1 MPTTSNRHTYKLQ
14 LPAFMLNTAVT
25 LFDFYSVK
33 RALAEDSTRTGLI
46 RRAQF
51 HLLNFLG
58 LCKACDC
65 SGTTLCTCL
74 NCGELWD
81 KFLQDT
87 GRRVPDKAQLP
98 AALDAWRVWDSML
111 ISVCNSRSCAWV
123 LNALCM
129 GLIEQQL
136 AMLHWLKLI
145 PGSRSPSLLVIV

>member
-1 MPTTSNRHTYKLQ
+1 
-14 LPAFMLNTAVT
+14 MLNTAVT

-98 AALDAWRVWDSML
+98 AALDAWRVWGQHADLSL
-111 ISVCNSRSCAWV
+111 QQQELCLGLERSVHGSDRATTGSAT
-123 LNALCM
+123 
-129 GLIEQQL
+129 L
-136 AMLHWLKLI
+136 A
-145 PGSRSPSLLVIV
+145 